1 MEIRTLLKA
10 NLKSHRGTVLG
21 VFILILL
28 VSLSLGTVLAVALN
42 SSRYVNSEMSRLG
55 YGNLTAWVSGLPDAA
70 PLVDEISALDEVDS
84 VGVQSLIFSEY
95 EIGTQ
100 ESDSEGQL
108 ITYDP
113 VQYPYK
119 FFMDS
124 LSNYSDAPLGIAPG
138 EIYVPASMASMFD
151 IRVGDTITF
160 PIARSGGD
168 MAFTV
173 AGFFED
179 PFMGSSMIGMKGFLI
194 CRQDHEEIA
203 GMIRDAGADSLAREG
218 FMLHIFQSEGS
229 DLAASQFNA
238 VLNEKTS
245 LQGYVEFTHS
255 REAISGFM
263 LTLQNVF
270 ASLLLAFVAILLLYY
285 RTGLYQYGGPQ
296 NLGGHQWEAAR
307 NTAFAVPYYSLMRYG
322 GGDAAL
328 APGNSAYF
336 PDDGDNYGPI
346 ASFLTA
352 HRGLLSGFG
361 SGPFSADG
369 FRLALHQAD
378 QPDFPCQRYP
388 GDLEGSPKKQ
398 KGGFPH
404 SKRRASFLAC
414 PPTAFQR

>member
-1 MEIRTLLKA
+1 
-10 NLKSHRGTVLG
+10 
-21 VFILILL
+21 
-28 VSLSLGTVLAVALN
+28 
-42 SSRYVNSEMSRLG
+42 
-55 YGNLTAWVSGLPDAA
+55 
-70 PLVDEISALDEVDS
+70 
-84 VGVQSLIFSEY
+84 
-95 EIGTQ
+95 
-100 ESDSEGQL
+100 
-108 ITYDP
+108 
-113 VQYPYK
+113 
-119 FFMDS
+119 
-124 LSNYSDAPLGIAPG
+124 
-138 EIYVPASMASMFD
+138 
-151 IRVGDTITF
+151 
-160 PIARSGGD
+160 

-270 ASLLLAFVAILLLYY
+270 ASLLLAFVAILLLASMAVLSHSIGSTIEQDYTNMGVLKTLGATSGKLRGIQLLQY
-285 RTGLYQYGGPQ
+285 LITALCGMVAGMLLSLPATRLTSQMTVTTTGLLLPSSLPIGGC
-296 NLGGHQWEAAR
+296 L
-307 NTAFAVPYYSLMRYG
+307 
-322 GGDAAL
+322 AAL
-328 APGNSAYF
+328 AAVLFLLMGFVWLTPGGSAGF
-336 PDDGDNYGPI
+336 PVSAI
-346 ASFLTA
+346 
-352 HRGLLSGFG
+352 RGTWKE
-361 SGPFSADG
+361 AQK
-369 FRLALHQAD
+369 A
-378 QPDFPCQRYP
+378 
-388 GDLEGSPKKQ
+388 